1 MIVRY
6 VLQYAHHAI
15 GNVVIISKSQPS
27 LIIYLFIF
35 FNGSHLGF
43 VRSPIP
49 NPPPKLDR
57 LKKIFFSPQKI
68 TQRHLIIF
76 QS

>member
-49 NPPPKLDR
+49 NPPPKIR
-57 LKKIFFSPQKI
+57 
-68 TQRHLIIF
+68 
-76 QS
+76 